1 MLVEAVELGALAHFK
16 VEGQW
21 NDDLMKQVSPPG
33 PIPPDGIPQAKA
45 N

>member
-21 NDDLMKQVSPPG
+21 NDDLMKQVSPPQ
-33 PIPPDGIPQAKA
+33 PIVADEVSRIKSH
-45 N
+45 

>member
-21 NDDLMKQVSPPG
+21 NDDLMKQVSPPQ
-33 PIPPDGIPQAKA
+33 PIVAAEVPGVKSH
-45 N
+45 